1 MHSIHNVHLSGIKY
15 IHIVVQS
22 SPPPSQAE
30 ILYPLNNN
38 SLLPPPL
45 GPDHR
50 YSLSMNNTVMNTAVT
65 LYSYFQFFGVYIQ

>member
-1 MHSIHNVHLSGIKY
+1 MRSIHNVHLSGIKY

-22 SPPPSQAE
+22 LPPSQAE

-45 GPDHR
+45 GPDNR

-65 LYSYFQFFGVYIQ
+65 LCSYFQFFGVYIQ